1 MVPLVSQCICS
12 LSVACR
18 SITRDP
24 TMYPN
29 PEKFDPE
36 RYLKDGK
43 PNPDVTD
50 PTTIAFG
57 FGRRSARYLFFVI

>member
-1 MVPLVSQCICS
+1 
-12 LSVACR
+12 
-18 SITRDP
+18 
-24 TMYPN
+24 MYPN